1 MCIASTMSDAGR
13 HAVPIAERSLSM
25 VSIPGPDAAFEI
37 DPSVYCSPHAVIL
50 GSVAIGAESS
60 VWPMAV
66 IRGDNHRIII
76 GARSNI
82 QDGAILH
89 ADPDAPLMSIGHAA
103 IIHGCTIESRV
114 LIGMGA
120 VVLNHARIGAGSLI
134 AARALVPE
142 GMVVPPGSLVI
153 GMPGTVRPLR
163 EEHRARIMRAA
174 QSYVALQARY
184 RASAQG
190 SASL

>member
-1 MCIASTMSDAGR
+1 MM
-13 HAVPIAERSLSM
+13 P
-25 VSIPGPDAAFEI
+25 IPGPDADFVI
-37 DPSVYCSPHAVIL
+37 DPSAYCSPRAVIL
-50 GSVAIGAESS
+50 GSVTIGADSS

-66 IRGDNHRIII
+66 IRGDNHRIVI

-89 ADPDAPLMSIGHAA
+89 ADPDAPLTIGDEVSIGHAA
-103 IIHGCTIESRV
+103 IIHGCTIESQV

-120 VVLNHARIGAGSLI
+120 VVLNHARIGAGSLV

-163 EEHRARIMRAA
+163 EDQHARILRAA
-174 QSYVALQARY
+174 RSYVALQARY

>member
-1 MCIASTMSDAGR
+1 
-13 HAVPIAERSLSM
+13 M

-50 GSVAIGAESS
+50 GSVTIGAESS

-89 ADPDAPLMSIGHAA
+89 ADPDAPLIIGDEVSIGHAA

-142 GMVVPPGSLVI
+142 GTVVPPGSLVI

-163 EEHRARIMRAA
+163 EEQRARIMRAA

-190 SASL
+190 SDSL

>member
-1 MCIASTMSDAGR
+1 MTGPLFPFEGATPKVA
-13 HAVPIAERSLSM
+13 
-25 VSIPGPDAAFEI
+25 PDAFIA
-37 DPSVYCSPHAVIL
+37 PTAAL
-50 GSVAIGAESS
+50 IGQVTIGPKAGIWFHC
-60 VWPMAV
+60 VL
-66 IRGDNHRIII
+66 RGDTNFITV

-89 ADPDAPLMSIGHAA
+89 ADPDAPLTIGDEVSIGHAA
-103 IIHGCTIESRV
+103 IIHGCTIESQV

-120 VVLNHARIGAGSLI
+120 VVLNHARIGAGSLV

-153 GMPGTVRPLR
+153 GIPGAVRPLR
-163 EEHRARIMRAA
+163 EDQHARILRAA
-174 QSYVALQARY
+174 RSYVALQARY